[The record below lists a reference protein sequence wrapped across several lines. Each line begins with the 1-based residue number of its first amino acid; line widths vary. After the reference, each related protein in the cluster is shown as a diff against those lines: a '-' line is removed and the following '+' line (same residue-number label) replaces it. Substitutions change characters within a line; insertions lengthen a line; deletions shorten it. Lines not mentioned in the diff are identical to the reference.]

1 MNTGGSDVPQTLPLR
16 DHIARMLSTYFHNV
30 GGMMPMQGLHELI
43 MSEVEQPLLEIT
55 LQFTQGNMAKAAKI
69 LGISRAT
76 LRKKLEHY
84 GVIQKGK

>member
-1 MNTGGSDVPQTLPLR
+1 MPKDGTEYVPHTLPLR
-16 DHIARMLSTYFHNV
+16 DHVARMVSTYFHNV
-30 GGMMPMQGLHELI
+30 GGLMPMQGLHELV

-55 LQFTQGNMAKAAKI
+55 LQFTQGNMAQAAKI

-84 GVIQKGK
+84 GVIQS